1 MAIAIG
7 NGATL
12 VVSSAATPTT
22 NVASVVSVSFDGLKV
37 TTVESTVLSSTYK
50 TFLPGIIDGG
60 TITITCNSNTADAG
74 QSLLTTN
81 MLAKTLTYFILTF
94 ADGSVIGGSTG
105 DTAYIESYKT
115 DAAVDSMQ
123 TASWTLRT
131 TGTLQVA

>member
-12 VVSSAATPTT
+12 VVASTATPTT

-60 TITITCNSNTADAG
+60 TITITCNSNTTDTG
-74 QSLLTTN
+74 Q
-81 MLAKTLTYFILTF
+81 Y
-94 ADGSVIGGSTG
+94 
-105 DTAYIESYKT
+105 
-115 DAAVDSMQ
+115 
-123 TASWTLRT
+123 AS
-131 TGTLQVA
+131 